1 VVKVALLVPPSPFL
15 IEPLTF
21 PPLGVLYLSAYL
33 KTRGHEVV
41 VYDYNDQRGRFD
53 YKWNKIEKAD
63 FIGITGTTPQFKD
76 MVKILDWNFKQHDYG
91 KNKMFVA
98 GGPHAS
104 SDPKSCL
111 EAGFDSVVVGDGEY
125 ALQDIVEKKTHY
137 IFSHPVGNLDNLPFP
152 DWSAINIK
160 RYHYKV
166 DGSAAMS
173 VITQRGCPYA
183 CAFCCHWEG
192 YRKVRFRSPENV
204 VEELE
209 QLRNLY
215 DYEAFMFWDDEF
227 NLNRERTIKLCEA
240 LKPLEIKFRCFI
252 RANLFDAEVA
262 QAMKEA
268 GCVEVGCGV
277 ESGSQRI
284 LNVIGKGT
292 TVEQNTIARNICRML
307 GIRFKAFTI
316 IGLPSEDEESVEE
329 TREWLRKNEPDD
341 FDVTINTPLPG
352 SPQWEHP
359 EQYDIIF
366 NKEAMRKAL
375 YQGTFYKGPPNSPV
389 ATSHLSAQRIVQ
401 LRDEIEDEFNR
412 KVKSRD
418 LWQDP
423 PSL

>member
-1 VVKVALLVPPSPFL
+1 MKVALLVPPSPFL

-33 KTRGHEVV
+33 KKQRHEVV

-76 MVKILDWNFKQHDYG
+76 MVKILDWIKKRDYG
-91 KNKMFVA
+91 KDKSFVA

-104 SDPKSCL
+104 SDPQSCL
-111 EAGFDSVVVGDGEY
+111 DVEFDSVVIGDGEFAFY
-125 ALQDIVEKKTHY
+125 DVVECGLKGYHSHEIV
-137 IFSHPVGNLDNLPFP
+137 NLDALPFP

-166 DGSAAMS
+166 DGSEAMS
-173 VITQRGCPYA
+173 IITQRGCPYA

-192 YRKVRFRSPENV
+192 YRKVRFRSPFNV

-227 NLNRERTIKLCEA
+227 NLNRERTMTLCEA
-240 LKPLEIKFRCFI
+240 LKPLQIKFRCFI

-284 LNVIGKGT
+284 LDVIGKGT
-292 TVEQNTIARNICRML
+292 TVEQNTTARNICRML

-316 IGLPSEDEESVEE
+316 VGLPSEDEESVQE

-366 NKEAMRKAL
+366 KKRAMRNAL
-375 YQGTFYKGPPNSPV
+375 YQGTYYKGPPTSPV

-401 LRDEIEDEFNR
+401 LRDAIEDEFNR

-418 LWQDP
+418 LWIDQ